1 MPHEPGHIEFDSDVT
16 ADGVSVDDIGTST
29 ATQAPAQ
36 FSPGE
41 FDGPEPDLIYRVGD
55 QFYILY
61 ELPLERL
68 GIDDE
73 PHYIMY
79 TGTGVI
85 PEYEFKAQ
93 SISQEALNKVLSVSF
108 DSGGYE
114 EIEDK
119 TDVINQ
125 FYNRI
130 LRAAESR
137 PWLLEKETSGK
148 NAGKYVL
155 LSMFIEQLF
164 EPNVQISVDEYKAES
179 NSINQFTQRQLDYWS
194 AVTFGD
200 DPATNA
206 ALRKLQQESALSVA
220 SLLRTYA
227 PEGLSQEVVNF
238 LYNKSLTGDYDPA
251 YLAEQIRFL
260 AAPEFASL
268 VDPELKGLIGD
279 VKTGTSQFDQ
289 QARQIITKIMGLGFL
304 NDLGEQEFKTIAQ
317 SLVDPNGARILE
329 GQLQELWDA
338 EHPNKKGQNYA
349 LASATPRKLA
359 NSVTS
364 GLDEYGE
371 DQAFFN
377 DLMEAE
383 NQREMQKMLRMYGLQ
398 KGDEKT
404 VSDVQLSVGRSF
416 KPGPIRRLKAQ

>member
-1 MPHEPGHIEFDSDVT
+1 MPHEPGHVTIEGQDVSDVST
-16 ADGVSVDDIGTST
+16 SDIGTT
-29 ATQAPAQ
+29 TTQPTSQ

-41 FDGPEPDLIYRVGD
+41 FDGPEPDLVYRVGD

-61 ELPLERL
+61 QLPLERL

-79 TGTGVI
+79 SGTGTI
-85 PEYEFKAQ
+85 PEYEYKAQ
-93 SISQEALNKVLSVSF
+93 SISDEALNKILSVSF

-137 PWLLEKETSGK
+137 PWLLEKETTGD

-179 NSINQFTQRQLDYWS
+179 AYINQFTQRQLDYWS
-194 AVTFGD
+194 AITFGE
-200 DPATNA
+200 DPANNA
-206 ALRKLQQESALSVA
+206 SLRKLQQESSITLA

-227 PEGLSQEVVNF
+227 PEGVSQETINF
-238 LYNKSLTGDYDPA
+238 LYNKHLTGDYDTA
-251 YLAEQIRFL
+251 YLTEQVRFL

-268 VDPELKGLIGD
+268 VDPELKGLVGE
-279 VKTGTSQFDQ
+279 VQTGTKQFKKQATDIMTRYMGRGYVDGLSEEQLSTLSQ
-289 QARQIITKIMGLGFL
+289 T
-304 NDLGEQEFKTIAQ
+304 
-317 SLVDPNGARILE
+317 LVDPNGQRILE
-329 GQLQELWDA
+329 GQLQQLWDS
-338 EHPNKKGQNYA
+338 EHPDKKGLNYA
-349 LASATPRKLA
+349 LVSSTPRKLA
-359 NSVTS
+359 NAVL
-364 GLDEYGE
+364 GGIDEFGE
-371 DQAFFN
+371 DEAFFQ
-377 DLMEAE
+377 DLM
-383 NQREMQKMLRMYGLQ
+383 NLDSQTEMQKQLRKYGLQ
-398 KGDEKT
+398 QGKQKT
-404 VSDVQLSVGRSF
+404 VQDVQLSIGRAL
-416 KPGPIRRLKAQ
+416 KTGPVRRLMAR